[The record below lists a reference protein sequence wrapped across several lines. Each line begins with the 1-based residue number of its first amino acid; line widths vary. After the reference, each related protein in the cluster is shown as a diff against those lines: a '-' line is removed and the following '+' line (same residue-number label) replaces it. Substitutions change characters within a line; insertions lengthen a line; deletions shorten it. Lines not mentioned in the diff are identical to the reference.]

1 MGKKESL
8 QKKIDQIENNLKHL
22 RALLLAL
29 YSGLVWVI
37 YAIMEHK
44 AGKEIL
50 ILGGVGIII
59 TFSIFLRTK
68 FLENEVDN
76 LIEQL
81 EKEQ

>member
-1 MGKKESL
+1 MSAIVGT
-8 QKKIDQIENNLKHL
+8 
-22 RALLLAL
+22 
-29 YSGLVWVI
+29 I

-59 TFSIFLRTK
+59 TFFIFLRTK